1 MVKKLIARA
10 LRRFGFIEFDLLAN
24 RARSYPAEPDLRPG
38 EIVHVV
44 DGGVEKWACLKCPGG
59 CGATI
64 PLSLSQKR
72 RPRWEIALDW
82 FGRPTVTPSVHQQ
95 NDCGCHF
102 WIRQGRI
109 DWCKDGRPRS

>member
-1 MVKKLIARA
+1 MMKKLIAKA
-10 LRRFGFIEFDLLAN
+10 LRRLGIIEFDVLASK
-24 RARSYPAEPDLRPG
+24 ARSYPSETDLRPG

-44 DGGVEKWACLKCPGG
+44 DGGIEKWACLRCPGG
-59 CGATI
+59 CGAMI

-82 FGRPTVTPSVHQQ
+82 FGRPTVKPSVHQQ

-109 DWCKDGRPRS
+109 DWCKDGRPRT